1 MQKRELNAAH
11 LRIGN
16 FISKN
21 GKEIILHS
29 LSADLTD
36 CEPILIDAQWLV
48 NFGFKQERYEN
59 SFQALYFPDSDDPS
73 IVLEIFVNIENKEV
87 RLIKDDGEETLLPI
101 EMLYVHQLQN
111 LFFAVTGIE
120 LIKEEVEVEIR
131 KTNNDDDLILS
142 EKEQMEINHF
152 WEKQQS
158 YAEGAK
164 WMLDFLQ
171 KNNSKKVKLYG
182 LKRLLGE

>member
-120 LIKEEVEVEIR
+120 LIKEEVKVEIR
-131 KTNNDDDLILS
+131 KANDDDLILS

-171 KNNSKKVKLYG
+171 KNNNKKVKLYG